1 MIFRVNINDTFGL
14 IHGFISNT
22 KFILINQLL
31 MYYLYS
37 VSSNG
42 PIKSVDQQ
50 LYLDRIRSKY
60 NLVINI

>member
-14 IHGFISNT
+14 IHGFISNL
-22 KFILINQLL
+22 KFILTNQLL
-31 MYYLYS
+31 MNYLYS

-50 LYLDRIRSKY
+50 FYLDRIRSKH